1 MWALS
6 GATKIVHPNIAN
18 EFKNF
23 TDAQGFTFHAIAF
36 CRNPEKA
43 DLYKRVVRKV
53 IAARLP
59 EEVLEKYDKIQAR
72 VDHQFS

>member
-6 GATKIVHPNIAN
+6 GATKVVHPNIAN

-59 EEVLEKYDKIQAR
+59 DVLHKYDEIQAR
-72 VDHQFS
+72 VAHQFS